1 MRINGFSHLAIAVE
15 DLDASLRFYCD
26 LLGLKLFVRYK
37 YEEFAR
43 GDGGWDGGAAKRS
56 FALVHVAPPEPGT
69 RTPFLS
75 ITDQPRGD
83 RPKQPEFWNWGIHH
97 FGVWVEDYDAV
108 VARLEEAGVPIA
120 APTISSDSY
129 NWAMPTGQQIR
140 TVVVRDPDGNLVQ
153 LDEIVPATT
162 GQPAQ

>member
-1 MRINGFSHLAIAVE
+1 MQVNGFSHLAIAVE

-37 YEEFAR
+37 YEEFSN
-43 GDGGWDGGAAKRS
+43 GDGAWEGGSGKRS
-56 FALVHVAPPEPGT
+56 FALVHVAPPEPGKL
-69 RTPFLS
+69 TPFLS
-75 ITDQPRGD
+75 ITDQPRGE
-83 RPKQPEFWNWGIHH
+83 RPAKPEFWNWGIHH

-129 NWAMPTGQQIR
+129 NWAMESGKQIR
-140 TVVVRDPDGNLVQ
+140 TIVARDPDGNLIQ
-153 LDEIVPATT
+153 LDEIV
-162 GQPAQ
+162 